1 MNDTKVLINSISL
14 NNSSNIRKIIK
25 ERIDYLNKI
34 SHNEDYITKNYQ
46 LREIEFNKNDIMN
59 KYDKALS
66 NMKKYGDYD
75 NYATTLVDILLQ
87 MQFDIKDFLNK
98 LCKDLYVDE
107 IEYIQK
113 YKEESS
119 IFRKFFQHIN
129 YNAKLDERES
139 YICLVIYILEN
150 ANQPFEI

>member
-1 MNDTKVLINSISL
+1 MSDTKVLINSISL

-25 ERIDYLNKI
+25 ERIDYLNKT
-34 SHNEDYITKNYQ
+34 SHNEEDIIKDYQ
-46 LREIEFNKNDIMN
+46 HKNDIMN

-66 NMKKYGDYD
+66 NMKKSGEYD

>member
-34 SHNEDYITKNYQ
+34 SHNEDDITKNYQ
-46 LREIEFNKNDIMN
+46 LKNDIMN